1 MRAMRVLFLVLN
13 ILLIIALTLQFYLA
27 GIGVFSNPEDELFA
41 IHGTNGRMV
50 LPILALL
57 VIVGAILAKA
67 GGRTI
72 GLSVVPLALILF
84 QTLWFIL
91 TGMLTGADGPG
102 EENMAATIMVSF
114 HVLIGLSAFVV
125 TYMLIQRAR
134 RLLATGSPTVVRDQE
149 PVRSV

>member
-1 MRAMRVLFLVLN
+1 MRKLYLVLC
-13 ILLIIALTLQFYLA
+13 ILLLIALVVQFYLA

-41 IHGTNGRMV
+41 IHGTNGRIV
-50 LPILALL
+50 LPILGLL

-72 GLSVVPLALILF
+72 GLSVVPFALILF
-84 QTLWFIL
+84 QTVWFIL
-91 TGMLTGADGPG
+91 SGMLTGATP
-102 EENMAATIMVSF
+102 ENINTAGTIMVSF

-134 RLLATGSPTVVRDQE
+134 RLIATGSATLDRKRDTAATV
-149 PVRSV
+149 